1 MKKYELTNE
10 TITIDNGKTLYRIR
24 ALIDIETIGVKI
36 GDLGGYIEKEENEGR
51 LSDFV
56 QTA

>member
-24 ALIDIETIGVKI
+24 ALVDIEAIEVKI
-36 GDLGGYIEKEENEGR
+36 GDFG
-51 LSDFV
+51 
-56 QTA
+56 